1 MNTLESIADDVA
13 GFICD
18 EICWACKENLKQD
31 ELEDI
36 CSKCQLK
43 KHILNIQNYEKEADK
58 KEKILNKKIQHIA
71 DTYGYEAQSNQ
82 LQEEAAELIQ
92 AVNKL
97 RRANGNGQPCQKS
110 EYQAT
115 HELIEELADVEI
127 MIQQI
132 VHLLDCKVI
141 FKSFMEDKVSR
152 TLLRMGKEH

>member
-1 MNTLESIADDVA
+1 MKKLETIVDDMA
-13 GFICD
+13 GFVCD
-18 EICWACKENLKQD
+18 EICWAKTLNFSENDMIDVCEGCRISEHLSNV
-31 ELEDI
+31 L
-36 CSKCQLK
+36 
-43 KHILNIQNYEKEADK
+43 NYEQKVDDYK
-58 KEKILNKKIQHIA
+58 KALDKKIQHIA
-71 DTYGYEAQSNQ
+71 DRYGYEAQSNQ

-92 AVNKL
+92 AVNKV
-97 RRANGNGQPCQKS
+97 RRARGAGQPCGKS